1 MPNINQMLINLV
13 SFQYAMALVLKYD
26 AKLIC
31 SGSHQVP
38 KVIK

>member
-1 MPNINQMLINLV
+1 MLFNETPV
-13 SFQYAMALVLKYD
+13 TWKTDKVGFVLKYD

-38 KVIK
+38 KVNK